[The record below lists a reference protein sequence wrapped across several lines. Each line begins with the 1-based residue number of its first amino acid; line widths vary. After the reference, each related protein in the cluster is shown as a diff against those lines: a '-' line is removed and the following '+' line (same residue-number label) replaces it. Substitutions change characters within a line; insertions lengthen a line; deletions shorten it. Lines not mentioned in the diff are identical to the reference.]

1 MQKLSVLYYPGDR
14 ERERSLLSMKKA
26 RFEVEREG
34 LLAMCSKYFIPV
46 INQLLEEVAK
56 GLEICAVVIIIPQQ
70 SVGACSKAFQ
80 TTSELVLFY

>member
-1 MQKLSVLYYPGDR
+1 MKPLDFD
-14 ERERSLLSMKKA
+14 ERHWQYSNFQTSTSNKGI
-26 RFEVEREG
+26 EVEREG